1 MTFTS
6 IGALLRRWIEV
17 LAVTYF
23 VWREAWRARQSLT
36 VACESGRFIVRKS
49 RQDIGPRPGRPD
61 EPEENL
67 AVLAAGVPIPAKVP
81 RPAPG
86 PFVVFQLPDDL
97 VVAPRTGVSAQTRE
111 IVPGIGP
118 HQT

>member
-36 VACESGRFIVRKS
+36 VACESGRFIVRRS
-49 RQDIGPRPGRPD
+49 RQDIGPRPGQPD
-61 EPEENL
+61 GPEENL
-67 AVLAAGVPIPAKVP
+67 AVLAGGAPIPAKVTLAA
-81 RPAPG
+81 RAA
-86 PFVVFQLPDDL
+86 FVVLQLPDAL
-97 VVAPRTGVSAQTRE
+97 LEPRRISQRV
-111 IVPGIGP
+111 
-118 HQT
+118 

>member
-61 EPEENL
+61 EPAENL
-67 AVLAAGVPIPAKVP
+67 AVLAAGVPIPAKVT
-81 RPAPG
+81 RAARG
-86 PFVVFQLPDDL
+86 AFVVFQLPDDM
-97 VVAPRTGVSAQTRE
+97 VVAPPLGG
-111 IVPGIGP
+111 PGQGGAF
-118 HQT
+118 